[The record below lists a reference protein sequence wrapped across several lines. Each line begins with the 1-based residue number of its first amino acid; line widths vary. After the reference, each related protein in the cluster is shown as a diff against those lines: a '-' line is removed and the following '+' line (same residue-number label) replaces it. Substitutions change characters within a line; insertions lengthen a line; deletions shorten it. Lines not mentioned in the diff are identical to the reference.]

1 MRMKKLF
8 FLLLVLAV
16 SAVRLLAQET
26 ATAQLTSELDS
37 YRAKHIQEK
46 IFVHTDKEFYL
57 AGEICWFKL
66 YLVDANL
73 HQPLD
78 LSKVAYLEWLD
89 KDNRPVLQT
98 KIGLRDG
105 HGDGFGLFPADASFR
120 SLQAAGLYQPG

>member
-1 MRMKKLF
+1 MKKLF

-57 AGEICWFKL
+57 AG
-66 YLVDANL
+66 
-73 HQPLD
+73 
-78 LSKVAYLEWLD
+78 
-89 KDNRPVLQT
+89 
-98 KIGLRDG
+98 
-105 HGDGFGLFPADASFR
+105 R
-120 SLQAAGLYQPG
+120 SAGLNCTWSTPICTSRWT